1 MKDMENCLP
10 VFLFL
15 HGGPCLDDYLKP
27 LFEELLSGLDVQTLF
42 YQQHKS
48 APLRELVDQLRLNIE
63 SLRPRRVLL
72 IGHSW
77 GGTLALETI
86 RQLDLQS
93 VAGLMLVSA
102 PISSQVER
110 EFQEMLHHLGLVSPT
125 PCDIF
130 LSSQESVDFDAVNF
144 VKEVLLTFDS
154 VSYEKVK
161 AEFLENYDLSR
172 TLNALRIPLAVVYG
186 DSDVRVPTRYQE
198 RCFMSIESSQKT
210 VIRGA
215 GHFPFL
221 QQRHRQEFIKALMNF
236 AQALK

>member
-1 MKDMENCLP
+1 
-10 VFLFL
+10 
-15 HGGPCLDDYLKP
+15 
-27 LFEELLSGLDVQTLF
+27 
-42 YQQHKS
+42 
-48 APLRELVDQLRLNIE
+48 
-63 SLRPRRVLL
+63 
-72 IGHSW
+72 
-77 GGTLALETI
+77 
-86 RQLDLQS
+86 
-93 VAGLMLVSA
+93 MLVSA